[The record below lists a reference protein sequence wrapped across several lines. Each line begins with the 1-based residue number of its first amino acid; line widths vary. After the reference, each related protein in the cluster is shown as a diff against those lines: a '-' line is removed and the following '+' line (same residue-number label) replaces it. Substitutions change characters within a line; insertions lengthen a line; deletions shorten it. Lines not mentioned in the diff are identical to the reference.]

1 MQGCQIR
8 LKLAEVNSKWDLAD
22 FVQPQN
28 RLDVVVRYNSIFGVP
43 CEAVKDMQ
51 MDFICGRME
60 PWQII
65 SFVQVCRAYIAAARK
80 IACNDPATVITQ
92 STEAPPAQDDDQFS

>member
-1 MQGCQIR
+1 MRDHQIG
-8 LKLAEVNSKWDLAD
+8 LKLEGVNGKWDLAD

-28 RLDVVVRYNSIFGVP
+28 RLDVVVRYNSTFGVP
-43 CEAVKDMQ
+43 CKAVKDMQ

-80 IACNDPATVITQ
+80 IACNVSAPLTTQ
-92 STEAPPAQDDDQFS
+92 STDAPGAQDKD